1 MVPNTLEE
9 ILKDSVVVMIDDNE
23 VLNNLYK
30 RYFLKKGVGEF
41 RTFTDPEEGLNYIK
55 QNPPHLL
62 ILDMRLPKMHGAQV
76 LDIIKKY
83 GIFLPVIINSGFSKE
98 EDAKKENIQKI
109 YPILA
114 YFTKE
119 REEEMDE
126 WLLPLKNG
134 IWLAKMHKISMLEAE
149 ARTRMIQSLAAG
161 IKHEINNPISSIVS
175 GVNYLKAQL
184 PEFYSLELSKMEKL
198 LGKQDFEDY
207 AVIAKDIIDGSPQNI
222 DLDKL
227 CEQYGPE
234 LVEKAADY
242 NALGHLPQ
250 YQRISS
256 FPEAEE
262 SLNNL
267 FIHKKRIDI
276 MERASNRIIQVAESV
291 GRLTGLDKGET
302 VKVDL
307 NQTLDDAVLL
317 LEISKS
323 INIIK
328 NYQGPLEI
336 MSRPAYV
343 SEIVINLLKNA
354 KEAMKE
360 NGVLEL
366 RTYDKDNY
374 ACLEIKDNGP
384 GIPDEIKDKIFDP
397 LFTTK
402 LGENKGIGLF
412 LVQYNVRL
420 LNGKI
425 NFNSKSG
432 ETVFEVLIPKK

>member
-23 VLNNLYK
+23 ELNDIYK
-30 RYFLKKGVGEF
+30 IYFLKKGVGEF

-62 ILDMRLPKMHGAQV
+62 ILDMRLPKIHGAQV
-76 LDIIKKY
+76 LDEIKKY
-83 GIFLPVIINSGFSKE
+83 GIFLPVIINSGFSDK

-119 REEEMDE
+119 EEKNMDD

-134 IWLAKMHKISMLEAE
+134 IWFAKMHKISVLEAE

-161 IKHEINNPISSIVS
+161 IKHEINNPISSIVA
-175 GVNYLKAQL
+175 GVNYLKSQL
-184 PEFYSLELSKMEKL
+184 TEFYSSELLKMEKL
-198 LGKQDFEDY
+198 LDKQNLEDY
-207 AVIAKDIIDGSPQNI
+207 VIIAKDIMEGSPQNI
-222 DLDKL
+222 GLDNL
-227 CEQYGPE
+227 CEQYGTE

-242 NALGHLPQ
+242 NALEHLPQ

-267 FIHKKRIDI
+267 YVHKKRIGI
-276 MERASNRIIQVAESV
+276 MERASNRIIKVAESV
-291 GRLTGLDKGET
+291 GRLTGLDKGEI

-307 NQTLDDAVLL
+307 NQTLDDVILL
-317 LEISKS
+317 LEIPKS
-323 INIIK
+323 IHIIK

-336 MSRPAYV
+336 MSKPVYI

-354 KEAMKE
+354 KEAIKE

-366 RTYDKDNY
+366 KTYEKDDY

-425 NFNSKSG
+425 NLYSKPG